1 MKEIEN
7 KLQLL
12 KTQLDQKQGSANT
25 LNVQL
30 NSNIVRLNEIKEQR
44 ELFKKCVEVLS
55 LLQDSTKEQ
64 VKQEIETLVTY
75 GLQSIMGDG
84 YKFEIIFDRRGNLS
98 DVKFRIITPS
108 NTDPEPEG
116 IEDEESGFILD
127 VIAVCLR
134 IILCEFFKDRTG
146 DFIILDEP
154 FKGISE
160 QKLEATMNFLKE
172 ISKKL
177 NRQIIIVS
185 HQKYFY
191 NSCDNGIDLEKLKLK
206 GENNE

>member
-1 MKEIEN
+1 MLVIEN
-7 KLQLL
+7 KLKEL
-12 KTQLDQKQGSANT
+12 KTLIDQKQGSINT
-25 LNVQL
+25 LSTQL
-30 NSNIVRLNEIKEQR
+30 DSETTRLTEIKVNR
-44 ELFKKCVEVLS
+44 ELYKKCVEVLNQ
-55 LLQDSTKEQ
+55 LQDSTKEQ
-64 VKQEIETLVTY
+64 VKTEIETLVTY

-98 DVKFRIITPS
+98 DIKFRIITPS
-108 NTDPEPEG
+108 NTDPEPEN

-127 VIAVCLR
+127 VVSVCLR

-146 DFIILDEP
+146 DFLILDEP

-177 NRQIIIVS
+177 NRQIILIT
-185 HQKYFY
+185 HQKHFY
-191 NSCDNGIDLEKLKLK
+191 LNCDNGIDLEKLKGK
-206 GENNE
+206 